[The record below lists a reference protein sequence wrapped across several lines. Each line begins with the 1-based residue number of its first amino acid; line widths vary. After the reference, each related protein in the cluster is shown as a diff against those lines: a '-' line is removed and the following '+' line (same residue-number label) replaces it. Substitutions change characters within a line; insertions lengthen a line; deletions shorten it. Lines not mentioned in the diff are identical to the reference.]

1 MSTALYQE
9 HGGSGAPLVLL
20 HGWGMNLRVFD
31 ALRTSLAQHC
41 ALTALDLPGH
51 GASAW
56 PADWSAG
63 RQLQAIA
70 AAVPPGATL
79 VGWSLGGQLAL
90 SLAADR
96 ACDIRRLVLIASTPC
111 FTARD
116 GWEHGLPAATLQQFA
131 DALEQDPRQLMS
143 QFLDLQVRGSAAAAE
158 VRAALNGALERHGAA
173 QLPAL
178 RAGLGL
184 LADNDLREQAR
195 TLAIPALIVAGEHDQ
210 VVPAAAS
217 QALAGLLPRAQLQLV
232 RRSGHAP
239 FLSHPETV
247 AAALLQFLRAT
258 EPA

>member
-1 MSTALYQE
+1 MSMALYQE
-9 HGGSGAPLVLL
+9 RSGRGAPLVLL

-31 ALRTSLAQHC
+31 VLRAPLAQHY

-56 PADWSAG
+56 PADWTAE
-63 RQLQAIA
+63 RQLEAIA

-79 VGWSLGGQLAL
+79 IGWSLGGQLAL
-90 SLAADR
+90 SLAAER
-96 ACDIRRLVLIASTPC
+96 ACAIRRLVLIASTPC

-116 GWEHGLPAATLQQFA
+116 GWDHGLPAATLQQFA
-131 DALEQDPRQLMS
+131 DALEQDPPRLMS
-143 QFLDLQVRGSAAAAE
+143 QFIELQVRGSAAAAE
-158 VRAALNGALERHGAA
+158 VRAALNGALERHGSAE
-173 QLPAL
+173 LPAL
-178 RAGLGL
+178 RAGLAL
-184 LADNDLREQAR
+184 LAGNDLRQQAR
-195 TLAIPALIVAGEHDQ
+195 TLAIPALVLAGEHDQ

-217 QALAGLLPRAQLQLV
+217 QALAELLPQARLQLV

-239 FLSHPETV
+239 FVSHPETV